1 MAKKDNSL
9 EFALSHLICLRK
21 EAERARAT
29 PGKEAVDRIMF
40 IGYETGVGTRNR
52 LFRLPNSVS
61 PAFGTSSENAQCLQ
75 FCEGHCMSSNDLP
88 VWGDCRQRVG
98 RQVCICRPCTAL
110 GFNKIPLSIFA
121 TRSEGWA
128 HTGKEP
134 TSEGQR

>member
-52 LFRLPNSVS
+52 LFRLPNRGE
-61 PAFGTSSENAQCLQ
+61 P
-75 FCEGHCMSSNDLP
+75 
-88 VWGDCRQRVG
+88 
-98 RQVCICRPCTAL
+98 
-110 GFNKIPLSIFA
+110 IPIP
-121 TRSEGWA
+121 
-128 HTGKEP
+128 KE
-134 TSEGQR
+134 S